1 MNESNRGKR
10 LSAILVA
17 DVVGYTR
24 LMEQDTDSTVAYWQA
39 ARTDIIDPAIA
50 EHSGR
55 IVKHTG
61 DGFLAEFPTVQAA
74 VTCAVAMQE
83 GLRASSLDFRM
94 GVNLG
99 DIIDDGEDIH
109 GEGVNIAARIEALAT
124 PGGICISSSV
134 LEQVRNRLDHQ
145 FKDSGEHVVKHVS
158 APVRVWHWSPTTS
171 PAATPHDNI
180 SEERHEANLMSS
192 EAPSI
197 AVLPF
202 ENMSDDPAQDYFADG
217 MTEDIITDLSKLSNL
232 RVTARN
238 SSFFYKNAQ
247 MTVQQIATKLNVL
260 YVLRGSI
267 RKSGEN
273 VRITAQ
279 LVDGRSD
286 DHIWAE
292 RYDRRLSGIFELQD
306 EITTSI
312 VKALTVNI
320 SPQEKRV
327 FEKSATRDVDAY
339 ENHLRARALLR
350 EMTYRSVELAQQMFK
365 KVILQDP
372 DYALAYCGL
381 ADCASTLAAH
391 YNAEQQVVDEA
402 IMWSMKAL
410 EIDPALA
417 EAHSAYGQALER
429 KGDHQGAE
437 REYRAAIKL
446 VPNSYQA
453 YFYLGI
459 SYLSNDQ
466 ADRAHPLILKAY
478 ELNDHDLQ
486 AAMMLANA
494 YRAVGKAKDLAK
506 IARHTVDISEQ
517 RLNINPE
524 DERAAYVG
532 AMALIDLGDLKRAT
546 QWANLAASVAV
557 EDSRASYNIACLYGM
572 LGDVEEALVHL
583 EKTLKLG
590 CSTSKR
596 VWMQIDSDLES
607 VRLDQRFA
615 TLLAQYH

>member
-1 MNESNRGKR
+1 MNESKWGKR
-10 LSAILVA
+10 LSSILAA

-24 LMEQDTDSTVAYWQA
+24 LMEQDTDGTVAYWQA
-39 ARTDIIDPAIA
+39 ARVNIIDPTIA

-61 DGFLAEFPTVQAA
+61 DGFLAEFPTIQAA

-83 GLRASSLDFRM
+83 GLRASPLDFRM

-109 GEGVNIAARIEALAT
+109 GEGVNIAARIEALAN
-124 PGGICISSSV
+124 PGGICISGGV
-134 LEQVRNRLDHQ
+134 FEQVRNQLDYH
-145 FKDSGEHVVKHVS
+145 FEDSGEHVVKHVS
-158 APVRVWHWSPTTS
+158 APVRIWHWSPTTS
-171 PAATPHDNI
+171 LAATPHNNI
-180 SEERHEANLMSS
+180 SEEHHEANLMLSD
-192 EAPSI
+192 APSI

-217 MTEDIITDLSKLSNL
+217 ITEDIITDLSKLSNL

-279 LVDGRSD
+279 LVDGRGD
-286 DHIWAE
+286 DHVWAE

-306 EITTSI
+306 EITSSI

-320 SPQEKRV
+320 SPLEKQV

-350 EMTYRSVELAQQMFK
+350 KMTYRGVELAQQMFGK
-365 KVILQDP
+365 AILQDP
-372 DYALAYCGL
+372 NYALAYCGL
-381 ADCASTLAAH
+381 ADCASTLAYH
-391 YNAEQQVVDEA
+391 YNTEKQVVDEA
-402 IMWSMKAL
+402 IKWSMKAL

-417 EAHSAYGQALER
+417 EAHSAYGQALEM

-453 YFYLGI
+453 YFYLGDL
-459 SYLSNDQ
+459 YLTNDH

-486 AAMMLANA
+486 AAMMLASA

-506 IARHTVDISEQ
+506 IARHIVDISEH

-532 AMALIDLGDLKRAT
+532 AMALIDLGDHKRAT
-546 QWANLAASVAV
+546 QWADLAASVAV

-572 LGDVEEALVHL
+572 LGDVEKAFVHL

-590 CSTSKR
+590 CSANKR
-596 VWMQIDSDLES
+596 AWMQIDPDLES

-615 TLLAQYH
+615 KLLAQYH